1 MDRASSKHGPQ
12 RDDEME
18 REDREIT
25 HTGEPQPGPEWR
37 QTEPFNEPYNTPE
50 EQMVGTPAGI
60 TPSGVYERA
69 DIAVYLQPHKLP
81 ADRAGILDSA
91 RQEGAP
97 DEVLDALGRL
107 PPARSSTR
115 SARSSARSGYTPK
128 SRETTPTAD
137 TPARLTPRPG

>member
-1 MDRASSKHGPQ
+1 
-12 RDDEME
+12 ME

-37 QTEPFNEPYNTPE
+37 QTEPFNEPYSTPE
-50 EQMVGTPAGI
+50 EQMAGTPAGI

-81 ADRAGILDSA
+81 AERGAILDSA

-97 DEVLDALGRL
+97 DEVMDALGRL
-107 PPARSSTR
+107 PARTVFHTIGEVVR
-115 SARSSARSGYTPK
+115 AIGIHT
-128 SRETTPTAD
+128 EE
-137 TPARLTPRPG
+137 PRDHTGG

>member
-37 QTEPFNEPYNTPE
+37 QTEPFDEPYNTPE

-60 TPSGVYERA
+60 TPSGVNERA

-81 ADRAGILDSA
+81 AERGGILD
-91 RQEGAP
+91 
-97 DEVLDALGRL
+97 
-107 PPARSSTR
+107 
-115 SARSSARSGYTPK
+115 
-128 SRETTPTAD
+128 
-137 TPARLTPRPG
+137 

>member
-1 MDRASSKHGPQ
+1 MERASSKHGPQ

-18 REDREIT
+18 REDEEIT
-25 HTGEPQPGPEWR
+25 HTAEPQPGPEWR

-81 ADRAGILDSA
+81 ADRVGILDSA

-107 PPARSSTR
+107 PARTVFHTIGEVVR
-115 SARSSARSGYTPK
+115 AIGIHTEDPRDQ
-128 SRETTPTAD
+128 AD
-137 TPARLTPRPG
+137 G